1 MPYTVVCR
9 CNYKLSINRRLVL
22 LFWVQL
28 SIKRLLYANNFTFIG
43 ICLLSR
49 WCCVYLFICF
59 FTESEFGHPTPRR
72 LFWFKGRFCYLSIRI
87 SGSASLKG
95 REKGK
100 AHRSPSLSNSRNPP
114 PPLKKVTGST
124 GYRQQRAIS
133 KCHDDFLFPSMFTD
147 AQKNWALQLKR
158 RINRPK
164 WNAEAV
170 ESIRLILISHLS

>member
-59 FTESEFGHPTPRR
+59 FSQSLNSGIRHHDACFDLKAVFAIWVSEFLVPLP
-72 LFWFKGRFCYLSIRI
+72 W
-87 SGSASLKG
+87 
-95 REKGK
+95 REEKKGK
-100 AHRSPSLSNSRNPP
+100 PIDHHRYLTAEIP

-170 ESIRLILISHLS
+170 KSIRLILISHLS